1 MSNFKVGD
9 RVRRVESHPGFPST
23 KPAGYEF
30 TVGGIGALWVR
41 EKGDMVTHNDAS
53 LERVAPDLAA
63 TDTASA
69 VDNLIYGE
77 VRTTSSTGG
86 EKGVKPEDYALIPW
100 GAMDEIARV
109 YAFGA
114 QKYAAHNWRKGYE
127 WGKSFSALCRH
138 IFAFWKGEDRDPESG
153 LSHLA
158 HAGFHVLSLLTFWL
172 ERDTYG
178 EHDDRYKR
186 L

>member
-1 MSNFKVGD
+1 MTDIKPGD
-9 RVRRVESHPGFPST
+9 RVRRTEAHSMGEPA
-23 KPAGYEF
+23 AGYEF
-30 TVGGIGALWVR
+30 VVGTVCGRSVTEVGA
-41 EKGDMVTHNDAS
+41 TTIHNLRR
-53 LERVAPDLAA
+53 LERVPLATGGA
-63 TDTASA
+63 IVTPS
-69 VDNLIYGE
+69 GE
-77 VRTTSSTGG
+77 IRTTSSTGG

-178 EHDDRYKR
+178 EHDDRYTPPTA
-186 L
+186 